1 MIFFLILSD
10 GKGTSKF
17 NKGTYSNVFSV
28 GSEQNII
35 VNDIATDQSIYP
47 ITFQNIDLPDSD
59 YGFFM
64 VDSSGNKSPEAL
76 KVTFDS
82 VDEYGH
88 LVSNSDNIG
97 GYKLSVPSGSV
108 VMYVRVTGRF
118 FPVEATP
125 NANLNGFR

>member
-1 MIFFLILSD
+1 MPSIEISNNQDSGTYDDDNVTNVVRPVVKLTSEKDLNPGDIFLDISD

-17 NKGTYSNVFSV
+17 NKGTYSNIFSV

-76 KVTFDS
+76 KA
-82 VDEYGH
+82 
-88 LVSNSDNIG
+88 I
-97 GYKLSVPSGSV
+97 
-108 VMYVRVTGRF
+108 
-118 FPVEATP
+118 
-125 NANLNGFR
+125 